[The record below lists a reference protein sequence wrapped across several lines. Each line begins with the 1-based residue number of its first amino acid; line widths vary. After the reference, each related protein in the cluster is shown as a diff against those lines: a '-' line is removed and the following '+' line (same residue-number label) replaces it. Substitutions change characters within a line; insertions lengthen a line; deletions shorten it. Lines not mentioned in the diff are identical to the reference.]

1 MPFLDL
7 NLFADVERLYIVL
20 DLYFTK
26 ASNNRFIWLG
36 EVPEDVC

>member
-7 NLFADVERLYIVL
+7 NVERLDIVL
-20 DLYFTK
+20 DLYFPK
-26 ASNNRFIWLG
+26 ASNNKFIWLG